1 MASRSAKK
9 ATSNKMKQTASNLY
23 NAKGSPEAAEA
34 EDETAGMKKGGKVQG
49 KAAKGRADKKSRH
62 KRASGG
68 RTPYTSG
75 NKTSTPSESGATD
88 SGHEGQRPGS

>member
-9 ATSNKMKQTASNLY
+9 ATDKKMKKTPSNLY

-34 EDETAGMKKGGKVQG
+34 EDETASMKKGGKVEG
-49 KAAKGRADKKSRH
+49 KMAKGRADKPSRH
-62 KRASGG
+62 KRAAGG

-75 NKTSTPSESGATD
+75 HMTESPSESGKTE
-88 SGHEGQRPGS
+88 SGHEGQRP